1 MPVGMSLPCEH
12 STQSPTGLLI
22 QQKLEEPGRIH
33 VYTIGSPT
41 DQLLFNNGDIR
52 HGHLIASDG
61 VLRFL
66 SVLVKEH
73 QPTFAFR
80 EEGVV
85 VVHSIDI
92 TDGSK
97 AVFQSNDVLNGVAS
111 TVVVGLTPQR

>member
-1 MPVGMSLPCEH
+1 MQCQPIGLSHVSVEGAVGLP
-12 STQSPTGLLI
+12 
-22 QQKLEEPGRIH
+22 
-33 VYTIGSPT
+33 
-41 DQLLFNNGDIR
+41 
-52 HGHLIASDG
+52 
-61 VLRFL
+61 L